1 MLTEKI
7 KTATLQY
14 HQETEKILIGKMKSM
29 RSLND
34 YSAILKLFYGY
45 FGGLEQRVDQYI
57 DANNLSDYAG
67 RRKTAALATDIEALG
82 ETLPRKAEGGEL
94 PTIENEL
101 QAFGALYVIEGSTL
115 GGKIISKMVQQHLG
129 ITDGKGLSFFDGY
142 GDDTGKKW
150 SAFQQAL
157 NNIGMSPEREDAVI
171 AAANDTF
178 AKFRDWLE
186 YKD

>member
-7 KTATLQY
+7 KAATQQY
-14 HQETEKILIGKMKSM
+14 HQETEKILVGKMKNM

-34 YSAILKLFYGY
+34 YSDILKLFYGY
-45 FGGLEQRVDQYI
+45 FGGLEQQI
-57 DANNLSDYAG
+57 DKHINPTKLTDYNE
-67 RRKTAALATDIEALG
+67 RRKTAAFANDLEALG
-82 ETLPRKAEGGEL
+82 NTAPRKATGTEL

-129 ITDGKGLSFFDGY
+129 ITDGKGLSFFNGY

-150 SAFQQAL
+150 ADFQKVL
-157 NNIGMSPEREDAVI
+157 NAVTTTNADQKEVI
-171 AAANDTF
+171 AAANETF
-178 AKFRDWLE
+178 AKFRDWMTS
-186 YKD
+186 